1 MANYHHGNLKR
12 ALIDAGEQLLI
23 EHGAA
28 GLSLRETAK
37 LVGVSHTAPYR
48 HFKDKDALL
57 TAITE
62 SGFDSLA
69 ETLQNVTEEHNRDP
83 KQQLIGATVAY
94 VKLAI
99 THIEMHQLMFGRMLD
114 EDEMSEEMLEK
125 KQLVFK
131 TLLQIIKNGQKKK
144 VFKKEEPQTL
154 ATAVWSMMHGYTM
167 LISTGQLKET
177 ATTLMQIESLAREVV
192 TYLLD
197 GLTLKATTV

>member
-1 MANYHHGNLKR
+1 MANYHHGDLKR

-154 ATAVWSMMHGYTM
+154 ATAAWSMMHGYTM

-177 ATTLMQIESLAREVV
+177 ATTLMQIESLASEIV
-192 TYLLD
+192 TYLLE
-197 GLTLKATTV
+197 GLTLEATTV

>member
-1 MANYHHGNLKR
+1 MANYHHGDLKR
-12 ALIDAGEQLLI
+12 ALIDAGELLLI
-23 EHGAA
+23 EHGVA

-37 LVGVSHTAPYR
+37 HVGVSHTAPYR
-48 HFKDKDALL
+48 HFKDKEALL
-57 TAITE
+57 TAIAE

-69 ETLQNVTEEHNRDP
+69 ETLQSVTEEHAKDP
-83 KQQLIGATVAY
+83 RQQLIGATVAY

-114 EDEMSEEMLEK
+114 ENKMSEEMLEK

-154 ATAVWSMMHGYTM
+154 ATAAWSMMHGYTM

-177 ATTLMQIESLAREVV
+177 AITLMQIESLAGEVV

-197 GLTLKATTV
+197 GLAQLK

>member
-1 MANYHHGNLKR
+1 MANYHHGDLKR

-69 ETLQNVTEEHNRDP
+69 ETLQNVTKEHIKDP

-114 EDEMSEEMLEK
+114 EDEMSEGMLEK

-154 ATAVWSMMHGYTM
+154 ATAAWSMMHGYTM

-197 GLTLKATTV
+197 GLTLEATTV